1 MWPLWAG
8 WQAAGLHPQDRAT
21 LPTHTVTHTLEHHAS
36 AGTLLLLQ
44 GETGEVYNIGTEK
57 ERTVKEVRQ
66 CSQQLYMRWRAG
78 SAAAGMGCL
87 SICCRWFGLLT
98 ALAVALL
105 CFAGGA
111 GHCCL
116 LQAAVKQGCARQGEG
131 WGVNSVDPACIANR
145 MGQGHRPCTQR
156 LLVSVV
162 SVVVAL
168 PPLLLLQ
175 DRAFN
180 DRRYYIGSSKLGSLG
195 WRERTSW
202 EDGLRKTID
211 W

>member
-1 MWPLWAG
+1 
-8 WQAAGLHPQDRAT
+8 
-21 LPTHTVTHTLEHHAS
+21 
-36 AGTLLLLQ
+36 
-44 GETGEVYNIGTEK
+44 
-57 ERTVKEVRQ
+57 
-66 CSQQLYMRWRAG
+66 
-78 SAAAGMGCL
+78 
-87 SICCRWFGLLT
+87 
-98 ALAVALL
+98 
-105 CFAGGA
+105 
-111 GHCCL
+111 
-116 LQAAVKQGCARQGEG
+116 
-131 WGVNSVDPACIANR
+131 